1 MPPEKKGTLPRAKNA
16 STGRIFAAAALSPPF
31 RVPPQISKNRAP
43 PKGCPVFWC
52 NKAIQIRTVFV
63 ADSFRQFRKGDG
75 FCALLVVEGDHHFI
89 IVRENRVDEGVN
101 EHLAVAFLPH
111 VQLAEAVEPEGYKL
125 GTDLGLR
132 QLFAGKPVLKLVAAV
147 FQFLLR
153 SFWRRIKSSSLSEQA
168 LENFRIVW

>member
-1 MPPEKKGTLPRAKNA
+1 MASWNKKNTQATFIACVL
-16 STGRIFAAAALSPPF
+16 I
-31 RVPPQISKNRAP
+31 
-43 PKGCPVFWC
+43 WC
-52 NKAIQIRTVFV
+52 SKAIQIRTVFV
-63 ADSFRQFRKGDG
+63 ADSFLQFREGDG
-75 FCALLVVEGDHHFI
+75 FRAFLVVEGDHHFI
-89 IVRENRVDEGVN
+89 IVQENRVDEGVN

-111 VQLAEAVEPEGYKL
+111 DQLAEAMEPEGHKL

>member
-1 MPPEKKGTLPRAKNA
+1 MAPR
-16 STGRIFAAAALSPPF
+16 L
-31 RVPPQISKNRAP
+31 
-43 PKGCPVFWC
+43 KGCPVFWC

-75 FCALLVVEGDHHFI
+75 FRALLVVEGDHHFI
-89 IVRENRVDEGVN
+89 IVQENRVDEGVN

-111 VQLAEAVEPEGYKL
+111 VQLAEAMEPEGHKL

>member
-1 MPPEKKGTLPRAKNA
+1 M
-16 STGRIFAAAALSPPF
+16 
-31 RVPPQISKNRAP
+31 
-43 PKGCPVFWC
+43 
-52 NKAIQIRTVFV
+52 
-63 ADSFRQFRKGDG
+63 
-75 FCALLVVEGDHHFI
+75 I
-89 IVRENRVDEGVN
+89 IVQENRVDEGVN